1 MQNYVKTLLMCMHI
15 GNDDIFP
22 ILLKNNEWIVIM
34 RLGNL

>member
-1 MQNYVKTLLMCMHI
+1 MYMYI
-15 GNDDIFP
+15 GKDDIFP